1 MKKEIKKRATIL
13 RRSGFSFREISEALQ
28 ISKSTASLWCRS
40 EVLDEKAKIRIKSLG
55 DIGRR
60 KGKITA
66 IKKRK
71 AELML
76 IDKKC
81 LVLNDKMYDI
91 NDYKLFLALLYWG
104 EGGKTKNRFRFINSD
119 PKMIRSFLFLL
130 RASFIINE
138 KKLYARIHLHEYH
151 NQSEMIDF
159 WSGVTG
165 IEKNKLSVYNK
176 PHTGINKK
184 PGYRGCIAVSYG
196 DSMIFKE
203 IFIIIDRFIRKTNNA
218 GLV

>member
-1 MKKEIKKRATIL
+1 MKKEIEKQAKKL
-13 RRSGFSFREISEALQ
+13 RKEGYSFREISILFN
-28 ISKSTASLWCRS
+28 ISKSTASLWCRN
-40 EVLDEKAKIRIKSLG
+40 EALDKQAKARIKRLG
-55 DIGRR
+55 DIGRE
-60 KGKITA
+60 KGKLTA

-76 IDKKC
+76 IDKNC
-81 LVLNDKMYDI
+81 SVLNDRTYNI

-104 EGGKTKNRFRFINSD
+104 EGGKTKNRFRFTNSD
-119 PKMIRSFLFLL
+119 PKMMKSFLCLL
-130 RASFIINE
+130 RKAFFINE

-151 NQSEMIDF
+151 NQDEMINF
-159 WSGVTG
+159 WSSITG

-184 PGYRGCIAVSYG
+184 FGYKGCVTVSYG
-196 DSMIFKE
+196 DSRIFKE
-203 IFIIIDRFIRKTNNA
+203 IFIIINRFIKKTNNA